1 MFKTVFTNDKK
12 TCDLKLFSGIV
23 ALSIFDE
30 TLTEQCFSPSKAY
43 DIERILDNPN
53 VKRQALNLLGLTTDQ
68 PNLPFLLSLKINFS
82 LKQYLSKYKLTYFH
96 YSEKYSLFHVP
107 LFKHQDLNML
117 AIQTL
122 FIFAGI
128 RTK

>member
-68 PNLPFLLSLKINFS
+68 PNLPFLLSLKIKFLIITS
-82 LKQYLSKYKLTYFH
+82 FH
-96 YSEKYSLFHVP
+96 CS
-107 LFKHQDLNML
+107 
-117 AIQTL
+117 
-122 FIFAGI
+122 
-128 RTK
+128 